1 MLSDQ
6 VVLVTGSGRGIG
18 AATAL
23 AFAKRGCRVVITS
36 RTPSELSD
44 VKKYILEIVPDAEVL
59 VQICDVSDTKS
70 IFFLFDNIE
79 KTLGPVEVL
88 INNAAVGFSTEFF
101 SIDEKSWDQTM
112 DINVKGTFFCS
123 QEMMRRFKRR
133 NTPGVVINLSSLGGL
148 QKTEKFKGLAPYV
161 ASKFAVVG
169 LTEALAVEGRE
180 LGVLVNCVA
189 PGAVDTLMLQK
200 AAPHLKTQ
208 TKPSDV
214 AQIILKLCEESYVR
228 GTTAQVVEIHS
239 NL

>member
-23 AFAKRGCRVVITS
+23 AFARRGCRVAITS
-36 RTPSELSD
+36 RTPSQLAD
-44 VKKYILEIVPDAEVL
+44 VKKKILEIVPDAQVC
-59 VQICDVSDTKS
+59 IHITDVSDPKS
-70 IFFLFDNIE
+70 IFSLFEAIE
-79 KTLGPVEVL
+79 KGLGPVEIL
-88 INNAAVGFSTEFF
+88 INNAAVGFATDFF
-101 SIDEKSWDQTM
+101 SIEEKSWDQTM

-123 QEMMRRFKRR
+123 QEMMRRFRR
-133 NTPGVVINLSSLGGL
+133 RTTPGVIINMSSLGGL

-169 LTEALAVEGRE
+169 LTEALAVEGRD
-180 LGVLVNCVA
+180 LGILVNAVA
-189 PGAVDTLMLQK
+189 PGAVDTEMLRK
-200 AAPHLKTQ
+200 AAPYLKTQ
-208 TKPSDV
+208 TKPDDV
-214 AQIILKLCEESYVR
+214 AQIILRLCEEAYVR